1 MAEHR
6 DRGARGQKL
15 EREIAG
21 SRLQLSTIAP
31 QSSKLRSAVP
41 GTLSAFLRKNFVR
54 HSWVANTKL

>member
-6 DRGARGQKL
+6 DRGARGPKL

-31 QSSKLRSAVP
+31 QFSKLRSAVP
-41 GTLSAFLRKNFVR
+41 GTLSAFVR
-54 HSWVANTKL
+54 HI